1 MDATCQ
7 LFTQLESRRDRLGMS
22 KADLSRR
29 AGVSLPTI
37 HRLLSG
43 RDRRARS
50 DTLSAV
56 AAALGVEVRL
66 SDSPY
71 VHESSEVS
79 AFREEQAR
87 AKAMRLAKLVQG
99 TMALEA
105 EAVGTDVLKEME
117 EHNVHALLAGPG
129 RRLWG
134 D

>member
-1 MDATCQ
+1 MDATNP
-7 LFTQLESRRDRLGMS
+7 LFAQLESRRNRLGIS

-37 HRLLSG
+37 HRILSG
-43 RDRRARS
+43 RDGRARS
-50 DTLSAV
+50 DILSAV

-71 VHESSEVS
+71 MHESSKVS
-79 AFREEQAR
+79 AFRRDQAR
-87 AKAMRLAKLVQG
+87 SKARHLARLVQG

-105 EAVGTDVLKEME
+105 EAVGTDVLEEMVE
-117 EHNVHALLAGPG
+117 YNVHALLAGPG